1 MNILEINNLTLK
13 LTDDQRILVDNLN
26 LNLEKNTILGILGE
40 SGSGKSLT
48 AFSITKLL
56 PPAIEI
62 SSGRILF
69 NDGKDIIN
77 LAALTNKELKK
88 IRGGKISII
97 FQEPMT
103 SFNPRIKL
111 GKQVDE
117 VFEIHKPELKPKDR
131 KQRTLQLFNEVGISE
146 PERIYK
152 SYPFEV
158 SGGQKQRV
166 MIAMA
171 LAAQPS
177 IVIAD
182 EPTTAIDITVQRKII
197 NLLLKLKETHDLSI
211 IFISHDIG
219 VLANI
224 SDKLLVMY
232 KGKKVEEG
240 TVNQILHNPSSA
252 YTKGLIACRP
262 PIKSR
267 PERLPVVSDY
277 LQGKE
282 TQYPEKEINKSRILS
297 SPQILSIK
305 NLTVSY
311 PEKESFLSKAKR
323 NTVLKDITL
332 DIYQGETLGLVGE
345 SGSGKTTLG
354 RTILKLIE
362 PDSGDILYNG
372 KSILTFSG
380 KELKKYRK
388 EVQLIF
394 QDPFSSLN
402 PRLTIGETIME
413 PMIVHKLYMR
423 KETIAQTKTLMEQVG
438 LPSSFFDRYPHEL
451 SGGQRQRV
459 VIARSLAVKPK
470 LIICDESV
478 SALDVS
484 LQAQILNL
492 LNDLKD
498 EFNLTYIFISHDI
511 AVIKYFSDRIAVMR
525 NGKIEETGFSDDIY
539 FNPQSEY
546 TANLWKSVYEIT

>member
-13 LTDDQRILVDNLN
+13 LTGNQKILVDNLSF
-26 LNLEKNTILGILGE
+26 NLEKNTILGILGE

-117 VFEIHKPELKPKDR
+117 VLEIHKPELKPKDR
-131 KQRTLQLFNEVGISE
+131 KQKTLQLFTEVGISE

-277 LQGKE
+277 LQGIE
-282 TQYPEKEINKSRILS
+282 TQYPEKEINKSHILS
-297 SPQILSIK
+297 SPQILNIK

-311 PEKESFLSKAKR
+311 PEKGSFLSKAKR

>member
-13 LTDDQRILVDNLN
+13 LTGSKRILVDNLSFD
-26 LNLEKNTILGILGE
+26 LEKNTILGILGE

-56 PPAIEI
+56 PPTIEI
-62 SSGRILF
+62 SSGKILF
-69 NDGKDIIN
+69 NDGNGIIN

-111 GKQVDE
+111 GNQVNE
-117 VFEIHKPELKPKDR
+117 VLELHKPHIKPKDR
-131 KQRTLQLFNEVGISE
+131 KQKTLQLFNEVGISE

-177 IVIAD
+177 IIIAD

-240 TVNQILHNPSSA
+240 SVSQILHNPSSA
-252 YTKGLIACRP
+252 YSKGLIACRP

-282 TQYPEKEINKSRILS
+282 IQYPEKEINKSYILS
-297 SPQILSIK
+297 SPQILNIK

-311 PEKESFLSKAKR
+311 PEKGSFLSKAKR

-332 DIYQGETLGLVGE
+332 DIHKGETLGLVGE

-354 RTILKLIE
+354 RTILKLIK

-372 KSILTFSG
+372 KSILTFTG

-413 PMIVHKLYMR
+413 PMIVHKLYNR
-423 KETIAQTKTLMEQVG
+423 KESISQTKTLMEQVG
-438 LPSSFFDRYPHEL
+438 LPTSFFDRYPHEL

-492 LNDLKD
+492 MNDLKD

-511 AVIKYFSDRIAVMR
+511 AVIKYFSDRIAVMK
-525 NGKIEETGFSDDIY
+525 NGKIEEIGFSDDIY

-546 TANLWKSVYEIT
+546 TAKLWKSVFEI

>member
-13 LTDDQRILVDNLN
+13 LTDSQRILVDNLSFD
-26 LNLEKNTILGILGE
+26 LEKNTILGILGE

-56 PPAIEI
+56 PPSIEI

-77 LAALTNKELKK
+77 LASITNKELKK

-117 VFEIHKPELKPKDR
+117 VLELHKPQIRPKDR
-131 KQRTLQLFNEVGISE
+131 KQKTLQLFNEVGISE

-177 IVIAD
+177 VIIAD

-240 TVNQILHNPSSA
+240 SVSQILHNPSSA

-282 TQYPEKEINKSRILS
+282 IQYPEKEINKSYILS
-297 SPQILSIK
+297 SPQILNIK

-311 PEKESFLSKAKR
+311 PEKGSFLSKAKR

-332 DIYQGETLGLVGE
+332 DIHKGETLGLVGE

-354 RTILKLIE
+354 RTILKLIK

-372 KSILTFSG
+372 KSILTFTG

-413 PMIVHKLYMR
+413 PMIVHKLYKR
-423 KETIAQTKTLMEQVG
+423 KESIFQTKTLMEQVG
-438 LPSSFFDRYPHEL
+438 LPTSFFDRYPHEL

-492 LNDLKD
+492 LNDLRD

-511 AVIKYFSDRIAVMR
+511 AVIKYFSDRIAVMK
-525 NGKIEETGFSDDIY
+525 NGKIEEIGFSDDIY

-546 TANLWKSVYEIT
+546 TAKLWESVFEI